1 MKAIYR
7 CIFFY
12 FFEFWFFIICLY
24 TGHFIIAKFCQ
35 KAEKIIF
42 IKFRPLIKSPGP
54 FCHSS
59 AVPKSQIFG
68 NFSPNRRQTNMKSL
82 WGRHRTK
89 IDILMYVCI
98 NPKMSPLRNPVR
110 GRKNA
115 PIDCLRYIIF
125 TKFDSF
131 DIEISFHGKVLRFS
145 VF

>member
-54 FCHSS
+54 FCHSL

-115 PIDCLRYIIF
+115 PIDCLRYMYF
-125 TKFDSF
+125 CLFFVQKLQHCTMKFF
-131 DIEISFHGKVLRFS
+131 CE
-145 VF
+145 